1 MIVAAEPDTVLVRSE
16 NMNNENETD
25 LNKLV
30 ELLYRTSD
38 CAFCKSIGYDCQ
50 IDNDPDGTMCRGCLR
65 ENIIN
70 AVNCSVV

>member
-1 MIVAAEPDTVLVRSE
+1 
-16 NMNNENETD
+16 MNVQDCINEKETN

-50 IDNDPDGTMCRGCLR
+50 IINDPDGALCRDCIKQ
-65 ENIIN
+65 NVIN
-70 AVNCSVV
+70 AVKC